1 MFPRLSRKQHEVP
14 SPVATDENH
23 FAEIIEALPDAASA
37 MQLPNSRFGRALMR
51 LVQTTRIANLDHLG
65 LIATLSKE
73 ASETAVNTI
82 WISHDA
88 RDMTRSARAISG
100 AVEELAT
107 STKAIA
113 DNSLESATLAAQAAD
128 AMTQC
133 AMDSQTATGAMAVIE
148 RRAGDIDARLNV
160 LEAAVAQI
168 GAMAGQIEAI
178 AERTNMLA
186 LNATI
191 EAARAGD
198 AGRGFAVVAGEV
210 KALSRQT
217 SGVTEDIHK
226 RLHALASETALIRTA
241 AGDSL
246 GAVGEGLGI
255 VRSVAEQVV
264 SAGTTM
270 AEVAR
275 RAHCLAEHLAQ
286 QRAATAEIA
295 EGTSAIAGKIS
306 KTETEIGAINTRLT
320 GCENMSGQCLDAAP
334 TLAGVARIP
343 ADAASFKHRLAAIL
357 IGAKPPEI
365 APHWLKRDS
374 LEASLQNFPWLRG
387 DARVERIAQG
397 AAETES
403 LGGAAVAAVARKDW
417 NDATRLYRSC
427 ETALGEVI
435 ADAAL
440 LLEAV
445 KDAA

>member
-1 MFPRLSRKQHEVP
+1 M
-14 SPVATDENH
+14 
-23 FAEIIEALPDAASA
+23 IEALPETGGAT
-37 MQLPNSRFGRALMR
+37 QLPDGRFGRALMR
-51 LVQTTRIANLDHLG
+51 LVQTARIADLDHFG

-88 RDMTRSARAISG
+88 REISRSARAISG

-113 DNSLESATLAAQAAD
+113 DNSAEGAMLATQAAD
-128 AMTQC
+128 AMTRC
-133 AMDSQTATGAMAVIE
+133 AVDSQAATDAMAVIE

-191 EAARAGD
+191 EAARAGET
-198 AGRGFAVVAGEV
+198 GRGFAVVAGEV

-217 SGVTEDIHK
+217 GGVTEDIHK
-226 RLHALASETALIRTA
+226 RLHALAAETALIRA
-241 AGDSL
+241 AAVDSL

-264 SAGTTM
+264 SGGTAM

-275 RAHCLAEHLAQ
+275 RARYLAEHLAQ

-295 EGTSAIAGKIS
+295 EGTPPLPARSARPRPRSARS
-306 KTETEIGAINTRLT
+306 TR
-320 GCENMSGQCLDAAP
+320 D
-334 TLAGVARIP
+334 
-343 ADAASFKHRLAAIL
+343 
-357 IGAKPPEI
+357 
-365 APHWLKRDS
+365 
-374 LEASLQNFPWLRG
+374 
-387 DARVERIAQG
+387 
-397 AAETES
+397 
-403 LGGAAVAAVARKDW
+403 
-417 NDATRLYRSC
+417 
-427 ETALGEVI
+427 
-435 ADAAL
+435 
-440 LLEAV
+440 
-445 KDAA
+445 